1 MRWIATI
8 LLLQALCR
16 AGDVAPVALPAPQK
30 TGGMNLFQALNQRK
44 STREFD
50 TRKFTLE
57 TLSNLLW
64 SAWGVNRADGRR
76 TAPSASNR
84 QEIDIYVAAADG
96 TYLYEARQ
104 HRLQVI
110 TTDDVRAATGTQD
123 FVKQAAVD
131 LVFVADLA
139 KMGNGTAESKAM
151 ISGADSGFISQ
162 NVYLYCAS
170 EGLATVVRASLDRAA
185 LAKALHLRADQ
196 QITLSQSVG
205 WPKK

>member
-8 LLLQALCR
+8 LLLPALCR